1 MDIQWFITQWVVVM
15 SLNSTDFNFHKMCVC
30 CSLLNKQILSFPFGN
45 VLPQKWLPGTARIR
59 QMVMCWQV
67 RQHCLKWLETLV
79 TSSGCFIRKPIT
91 EEGQSSMH
99 NTSGDGD
106 TLQGLITMDW
116 KVIVR
121 SSTSTAE
128 NGNSCIGQKKRMFYL
143 QYTQYI
149 LLLTSSGSEN
159 IIMEG
164 FYLTTHSTH
173 FIYGFLASDIWYRTI
188 QIAREET
195 HFCHIGYSFQIAA
208 RVLLYALSHRQCMK
222 MEIHFTYHRSLVFF
236 SNLVT
241 TVVL

>member
-1 MDIQWFITQWVVVM
+1 MDIQWFITQWAVVM
-15 SLNSTDFNFHKMCVC
+15 SLNSTDFNFQKCVC
-30 CSLLNKQILSFPFGN
+30 CSLLSKQILCFPFGN

-91 EEGQSSMH
+91 EEGQSGMH

-116 KVIVR
+116 KVVVR

-128 NGNSCIGQKKRMFYL
+128 NGNSYTEQKKIMFYL

-149 LLLTSSGSEN
+149 LL
-159 IIMEG
+159 
-164 FYLTTHSTH
+164 
-173 FIYGFLASDIWYRTI
+173 FIYSTLNR
-188 QIAREET
+188 
-195 HFCHIGYSFQIAA
+195 
-208 RVLLYALSHRQCMK
+208 
-222 MEIHFTYHRSLVFF
+222 FF
-236 SNLVT
+236 Y
-241 TVVL
+241 